1 VTRWE
6 PPHLVTRTLLTMIQR
21 LIASLVGTVTAAIA
35 IAAAATVLSTSPAL
49 ACSCVAPTPP
59 AKPAPGVTVFTG
71 TVSHIEAPG
80 NLVVHLVVETVY
92 QGSVPVDQTLTT
104 TPSGASCGYG
114 FEIGQRYTIFS
125 DAAPSGGPLSVGLCG
140 GVVSGAID
148 PAAYGLT
155 AGAPPT
161 IPGKSWPWGALT
173 ASLVG
178 ALAIAAAIAVIRL
191 RREAH

>member
-1 VTRWE
+1 MIRR
-6 PPHLVTRTLLTMIQR
+6 LV
-21 LIASLVGTVTAAIA
+21 ASLAGIVTAAFG
-35 IAAAATVLSTSPAL
+35 IAAVATVLSTSPAL

-59 AKPAPGVTVFTG
+59 AKPARGVTVFTG
-71 TVSHIEAPG
+71 TVSHIDAPG
-80 NLVVHLVVETVY
+80 NLVVHLVVDTVY

-125 DAAPSGGPLSVGLCG
+125 DAAPSGSPLSVGSCG

-155 AGAPPT
+155 AAEPPT

-173 ASLVG
+173 ASLIG
-178 ALAIAAAIAVIRL
+178 ALAIAAAVVVIRV
-191 RREAH
+191 RRAAR